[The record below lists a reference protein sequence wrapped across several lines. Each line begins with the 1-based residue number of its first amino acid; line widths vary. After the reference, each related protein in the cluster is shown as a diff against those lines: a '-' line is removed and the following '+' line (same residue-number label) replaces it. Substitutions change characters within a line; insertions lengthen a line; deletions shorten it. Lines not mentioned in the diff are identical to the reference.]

1 MGTKRD
7 MEQRESLRRIDDEDT
22 KCKIA
27 TARDII
33 YKKNYAVDTESV
45 ESILKEQ
52 SLVPTLVSP
61 ISVGSPKQISDVPF
75 RTHFRQGL
83 VRMDLTYS

>member
-1 MGTKRD
+1 

>member
-1 MGTKRD
+1 
-7 MEQRESLRRIDDEDT
+7 MEQREALCRIDDEDT

-33 YKKNYAVDTESV
+33 YNYAVDTESV